1 MGGERPARGRALA
14 RLRRGPLP
22 QAPRRPARGFLELVV
37 QLALLTGVRVARVSA
52 SPGEGLRVSTLG
64 G

>member
-22 QAPRRPARGFLELVV
+22 RAPRRPALGFLELV

>member
-1 MGGERPARGRALA
+1 MDVRSPGCAGARSPG
-14 RLRRGPLP
+14 LP
-22 QAPRRPARGFLELVV
+22 GARRPALGFLELVV